1 MSPFFEK
8 LASKKEKP
16 ELSEAGRFIRER
28 LDPRIFKV
36 RKDLADQGIEEM
48 YEIGPKKL
56 RVAIRK
62 GGANAYT
69 NMHSKSGKDFIIDL
83 DKDKASAETLL
94 HELGHATG
102 RGGKL
107 LRETSWYPKMV
118 TFGQKK
124 RTLAPALLGSAAG
137 VGTGALGKDEKS
149 LDRAQLALNI
159 GTAASSAAVAPLLFE
174 EGRANVRAIEL
185 GKKFGYKARKGKL
198 LKSYGTYLGGRALP
212 IVGAYG
218 VGRAMISRRR
228 EALKNKKESK

>member
-1 MSPFFEK
+1 MFYETLMEK
-8 LASKKEKP
+8 RASKERP

-36 RKDLADQGIEEM
+36 RKDLADQGVEEM

-62 GGANAYT
+62 GGANTYT
-69 NMHSKSGKDFIIDL
+69 NVHSKDGKGFIIDL
-83 DKDKASAETLL
+83 DRDKADAETLL

-107 LRETSWYPKMV
+107 LRESSWYPGIV
-118 TFGQKK
+118 TLGQKK
-124 RTLAPALLGSAAG
+124 RALAPAILGGAAA
-137 VGTGALGKDEKS
+137 GTGALGKDEKS
-149 LDRAQLALNI
+149 LDRAELALNL

-174 EGRANVRAIEL
+174 EGRANVRAVQL
-185 GKKFGYKARKGKL
+185 GKKFGYNARKRKL
-198 LKSYGTYLGGRALP
+198 LKYYSTYLGARALP
-212 IVGAYG
+212 IAAAYG
-218 VGRAMISRRR
+218 AGRVMIGRRR